1 VFYYKK
7 LKQIKPSEANY
18 SYKYGGALG
27 MKALEVNKFKA
38 LGMIGEIK
46 ESFESKINSIR
57 RILMLGFDRIIY
69 QTSGIVGGSET
80 KALKYSNEL
89 LKNFER
95 RRLFIKRTY

>member
-1 VFYYKK
+1 MTRCFTTK

-46 ESFESKINSIR
+46 ESFEKSNKT
-57 RILMLGFDRIIY
+57 
-69 QTSGIVGGSET
+69 QSG
-80 KALKYSNEL
+80 AY
-89 LKNFER
+89 
-95 RRLFIKRTY
+95 

>member
-1 VFYYKK
+1 MTRCFTTKK

-46 ESFESKINSIR
+46 ESFEK
-57 RILMLGFDRIIY
+57 
-69 QTSGIVGGSET
+69 Q
-80 KALKYSNEL
+80 
-89 LKNFER
+89 
-95 RRLFIKRTY
+95 

>member
-1 VFYYKK
+1 
-7 LKQIKPSEANY
+7 
-18 SYKYGGALG
+18 
-27 MKALEVNKFKA
+27 
-38 LGMIGEIK
+38 
-46 ESFESKINSIR
+46 
-57 RILMLGFDRIIY
+57 MLGFDRIIY